1 MKRSITSVSESES
14 EIFITSNTKKIKQ
27 SALSPSRATEV
38 LNDENLLYEIFKHVD
53 ERTLGSLSCVS
64 KRWNRTAQD
73 ERLWEMICTKHWT
86 NMACGDNKLRSVVL
100 ALGGFRKLH
109 AHYLYPLSKSSGSTT
124 GLPSSSS
131 SAVASAVSGSVW
143 PCLPPR
149 RPTVGCE
156 KSNCLKT
163 HYGQDEVQLSLS
175 LLSIRYFETIRF
187 RNRND

>member
-1 MKRSITSVSESES
+1 MKRSLPVSESES
-14 EIFITSNTKKIKQ
+14 EIFITSNTKRIKQ
-27 SALSPSRATEV
+27 SAQSPSRASEV
-38 LNDENLLYEIFKHVD
+38 LNDENLLYEILKHVDD

-64 KRWNRTAQD
+64 KQWNRTAQD

-131 SAVASAVSGSVW
+131 AVAAAVSGPVW

-149 RPTVGCE
+149 QHTVGCE